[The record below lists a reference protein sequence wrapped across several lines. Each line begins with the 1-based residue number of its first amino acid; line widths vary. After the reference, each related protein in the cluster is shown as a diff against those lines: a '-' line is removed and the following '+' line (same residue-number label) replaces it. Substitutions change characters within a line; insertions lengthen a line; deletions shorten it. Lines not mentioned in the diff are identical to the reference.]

1 MSGQYTAVTGS
12 ARGSGGH
19 AEAAHRRIEAH
30 LRELIAQGEGQE
42 GRLPTEQELASQF
55 GVSRPTVRQAF
66 QSLVSAGL
74 IVRHRARG
82 SFVTPR
88 ISEDVSTMG
97 RVSFPDRWATQGHT
111 LRMEVLVYELR
122 PATAEIGRDFGVPL
136 GANVCYL
143 ERLRW
148 TDGQPTTWDV
158 RYLPPRVK
166 DMVAREELERESL
179 YFILPQRGI
188 PISDAGF
195 EITAR
200 AANTAEARLLHIN
213 PGSTVLVR
221 DIMFS
226 GPDAKAVISGVSLYP
241 AERVSYRVK
250 LSI

>member
-30 LRELIAQGEGQE
+30 LRELIAHGEGH
-42 GRLPTEQELASQF
+42 GDRLPTEQELASQF

-82 SFVTPR
+82 SFATPR
-88 ISEDVSTMG
+88 ISEDVTAIG

-111 LRMEVLVYELR
+111 LSMEVLVYELR
-122 PATAEIGRDFGVPL
+122 PATAQIGKLFGVPL
-136 GANVCYL
+136 GADVCYL

-179 YFILPQRGI
+179 YFLLPKLGI

-200 AANTAEARLLHIN
+200 AANTAEARLLHIK

-226 GPDAKAVISGVSLYP
+226 GPDAKAVIGGVSLYP